1 MIWVA
6 DTSAIVRLFVPD
18 GPLHPEIEAAM
29 NRAMHGSDVV
39 LAPDLMLAESANV
52 LLRKQRRGELSSE
65 EAKTIIKAIASLP
78 VRIEP
83 HAPLLVAA
91 ASMADAH
98 NLTVYDALYLALS
111 ERHGAR
117 LMTHDDRLDHVA
129 KTLGLN
135 SP

>member
-1 MIWVA
+1 MIWVV
-6 DTSAIVRLFVPD
+6 DTSAIVRLFIPD
-18 GPLHPEIEAAM
+18 GPFHPEIEAAM

-52 LLRKQRRGELSSE
+52 LLRKQRRGELSSGE
-65 EAKTIIKAIASLP
+65 VVEIIEAIASLP

-91 ASMADAH
+91 FSLADTH
-98 NLTVYDALYLALS
+98 DLTVYDALYLALA

-117 LMTHDDRLDHVA
+117 LMTCDDQLDRVA
-129 KTLGLN
+129 KTMGLG

>member
-18 GPLHPEIEAAM
+18 GPLHPEIEAAL

-52 LLRKQRRGELSSE
+52 LLRKQRRSELSSE
-65 EAKTIIKAIASLP
+65 EARAIIEAIASLP

-83 HAPLLVAA
+83 HAPLLVSAHA
-91 ASMADAH
+91 LADTH
-98 NLTVYDALYLALS
+98 NLTVYDALYLALA

-117 LMTHDDRLDHVA
+117 LMTCDDRLDRVA
-129 KTLGLN
+129 KTMGLGN
-135 SP
+135 P

>member
-18 GPLHPEIEAAM
+18 GPLHPEIEAAL

-65 EAKTIIKAIASLP
+65 EARAIIEAIVSLP

-83 HAPLLVAA
+83 HAPLLVSAYA
-91 ASMADAH
+91 LADTH
-98 NLTVYDALYLALS
+98 NLTVYDALYLALA

-117 LMTHDDRLDHVA
+117 LMTCDNRLDRVV
-129 KTLGLN
+129 KTIRLDN
-135 SP
+135 P

>member
-1 MIWVA
+1 MIWVV

-18 GPLHPEIEAAM
+18 GSLHPEIEAAM
-29 NRAMHGSDVV
+29 NRAMHGADVV

-52 LLRKQRRGELSSE
+52 LLRKRRRGELSSD
-65 EAKTIIKAIASLP
+65 EARTIIEAIASLP

-91 ASMADAH
+91 FSLADTH
-98 NLTVYDALYLALS
+98 NLTVYDALYLALA

-117 LMTHDDRLDHVA
+117 LMTCDDRLERVA
-129 KTLGLN
+129 KTMGLGN
-135 SP
+135 P